1 MSDVWLRDQ
10 RSMKTD
16 GIYRYRLE
24 NPAPKRA
31 EKWWDDGVRFGVR
44 LGSGVLTA
52 IFVSE
57 TRRWGFDWWL
67 WVSLTLIAIVLVGL
81 LVDSIRAQRRWRR

>member
-24 NPAPKRA
+24 NPPPKRVV
-31 EKWWDDGVRFGVR
+31 KWWEEGTRFGVR
-44 LGSGVLTA
+44 LGWAYSRPSSSRNPSGGASTGGCEGR
-52 IFVSE
+52 S
-57 TRRWGFDWWL
+57 
-67 WVSLTLIAIVLVGL
+67 S
-81 LVDSIRAQRRWRR
+81 